1 MAGEWIKVRTNLW
14 DDPRIGQLC
23 EITDQGEAA
32 VIGGLYWLWA
42 TADEH
47 SSDGLLSGMTTRTI
61 DRKTGVPGLGAA
73 LVTIGWLTEEGN
85 AIRVVR
91 FEEHNGTSAK
101 TRADTARR
109 VANHR
114 NKKDPTDTV
123 STGAQTKCLPRPI
136 RSHIME
142 RDNATCVYCGRLEG
156 QIAPHEV
163 ATDGYMHID
172 HVIPATRGGSDE
184 PSNLVCACA
193 VCNRFK
199 SNRTPDECGLP
210 WPKDETGMKRGCNA
224 KPVTTALPREDKNK
238 EQLPPIPPEGGEPS
252 EQKRKAAVSLRSFL
266 ADCRSTDTTPIPDG
280 HPVFAYA
287 DKVALPRDFLA
298 LQWVEFKDR
307 YQLPDA
313 KRYKDWRTVFLK
325 SVKGNWFKLWFV
337 GADGQY
343 ALTTVG
349 QQAQRSHKE
358 AA

>member
-61 DRKTGVPGLGAA
+61 DRKTGVPGLGKA
-73 LVTIGWLTEEGN
+73 LVTIGWLSESDDGVTVE
-85 AIRVVR
+85 R
-91 FEEHNGTSAK
+91 FDEHNGASAK
-101 TRADTARR
+101 QRAQTAKR
-109 VANHR
+109 
-114 NKKDPTDTV
+114 V
-123 STGAQTKCLPRPI
+123 STHKA
-136 RSHIME
+136 
-142 RDNATCVYCGRLEG
+142 
-156 QIAPHEV
+156 
-163 ATDGYMHID
+163 
-172 HVIPATRGGSDE
+172 
-184 PSNLVCACA
+184 
-193 VCNRFK
+193 
-199 SNRTPDECGLP
+199 
-210 WPKDETGMKRGCNA
+210 NA
-224 KPVTTALPREDKNK
+224 KVTQPALPEKDDTVTTALPREDKNK
-238 EQLPPIPPEGGEPS
+238 EQLPPIPPEGGEPG

-266 ADCRSTDTTPIPDG
+266 DDCRSTGTTPIPDG